1 MFLQMVMF
9 HSFFMAKCVCVCV
22 CVCIYVCVCVCVYIY
37 THTPDSMD
45 KNLSKLQEIVKDRE
59 VWRAIV
65 PGVA

>member
-1 MFLQMVMF
+1 MFLKMVMF

-22 CVCIYVCVCVCVYIY
+22 YIY
-37 THTPDSMD
+37 IYIYIYTPDSMH

-59 VWRAIV
+59 VWHAIV

>member
-1 MFLQMVMF
+1 MGFVF
-9 HSFFMAKCVCVCV
+9 NKKIIAKEFYYCT
-22 CVCIYVCVCVCVYIY
+22 Y
-37 THTPDSMD
+37 TPDSMD